1 VSDVPC
7 RYDAARSPDPA
18 PAAVT
23 AGIRPHANLLPT
35 TGVRNGRD
43 PDPTMTLAVR
53 YTAARTLD
61 TAPVDTSPPGPGEVE
76 LAPAYVGICGTD
88 LHIFHGDMDARVSTP
103 AVLGHEMSGR
113 IVRVGPDVEGWQPGD
128 AVTVM
133 PLRWDGTCPACRAGH
148 QHVCG
153 NLDFIGIDSP
163 GALQQRWTVPAA
175 TLVRLPP
182 SLRLDRAALVEPT
195 AVAVHDVGRAG
206 VRDGERVVVVG
217 GGPVG
222 VLIALVARATGAE
235 VRVVEPSPYRR
246 LLAEELDLSTWDPA
260 ADDIPA
266 LLRRWTGDAGADVA
280 FEVSGAAGG
289 VQTAVEVLGVR
300 GRLCLVAIHPRP
312 REVDLH
318 RFFWRELTLV
328 GARLYDRTD
337 FERAVALV
345 ADGTVP
351 ADRLI
356 SEVVPLAEAPAAFRA
371 LEGGG
376 DVMKILVDCADG
388 APGTSEARGAAV

>member
-1 VSDVPC
+1 
-7 RYDAARSPDPA
+7 
-18 PAAVT
+18 
-23 AGIRPHANLLPT
+23 
-35 TGVRNGRD
+35 
-43 PDPTMTLAVR
+43 MTLAVR

-88 LHIFHGDMDARVSTP
+88 LHIFHGDMDARVSAP

-113 IVRVGPDVEGWQPGD
+113 IVRVGPDVEGWRPGD

-148 QHVCG
+148 RHICG
-153 NLDFIGIDSP
+153 KLDFIGIDSP
-163 GALQQRWTVPAA
+163 GAMQQRWTVPAA
-175 TLVRLPP
+175 TLVRLPT

-222 VLIALVARATGAE
+222 VLIALVARAAGAE

-246 LLAEELDLSTWDPA
+246 LLAEELGLSTWDPA
-260 ADDIPA
+260 ADDMPA

-289 VQTAVEVLGVR
+289 VATAVEVLGVR

-328 GARLYDRTD
+328 GARLYDRAD

-356 SEVVPLAEAPAAFRA
+356 SKVVPLAEAPAAFRA

-388 APGTSEARGAAV
+388 AQGTTEVRGAAV